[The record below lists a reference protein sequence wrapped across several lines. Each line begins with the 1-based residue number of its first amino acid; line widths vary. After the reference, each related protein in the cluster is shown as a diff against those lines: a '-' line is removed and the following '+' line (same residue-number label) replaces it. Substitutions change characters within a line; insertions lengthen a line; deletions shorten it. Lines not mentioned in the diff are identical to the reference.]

1 MKLDRVFGGLN
12 ISSQG
17 LGAQRR
23 RMNAIAENLANA
35 DTTRTEAGGPYRRKI
50 IQLKAKG
57 AELFSGLM
65 QQAAMPIA
73 RTHPAHV
80 TGVPP
85 SPAGTTTNVA
95 VVEAAEGVDPAPPRM
110 VYDPGNPDAD
120 PNGYVAMPNVN
131 VVTEMVNMISA
142 SRAFEA
148 NVVAVNAAKNM
159 AKDSLEI

>member
-12 ISSQG
+12 ISSEG
-17 LGAQRR
+17 LGAQRQ

-35 DTTRTEAGGPYRRKI
+35 ETTRTAQGGPYKRKI

-57 AELFSGLM
+57 QQMFSSMLR
-65 QQAAMPIA
+65 QSSIPLA
-73 RTHPAHV
+73 RTHPGHLS
-80 TGVPP
+80 GGLPDVPGGP
-85 SPAGTTTNVA
+85 SMVST
-95 VVEAAEGVDPAPPRM
+95 VEANETVDPAPPRV

-120 PNGYVAMPNVN
+120 PNGYVTMPNVN
-131 VVTEMVNMISA
+131 IVTEMVNMISA